1 MALTSNTNPHIRD
14 KNSPLATLA
23 MQALRR
29 YGDFHH
35 GTVDGDV
42 MMMFI
47 EFANAVID
55 EIRNHPYN
63 TDTDLD
69 YYDSPTDVRLV
80 SDRVMINGLLMQ
92 YAMQQLSDKASLYSP
107 MFYKSLNQ
115 DLWFKLNGSTKIQLR
130 VTDDGTNKRN
140 ISGTTSTINGLVT

>member
-1 MALTSNTNPHIRD
+1 
-14 KNSPLATLA
+14 
-23 MQALRR
+23 
-29 YGDFHH
+29 
-35 GTVDGDV
+35 
-42 MMMFI
+42 
-47 EFANAVID
+47 
-55 EIRNHPYN
+55 
-63 TDTDLD
+63 
-69 YYDSPTDVRLV
+69 
-80 SDRVMINGLLMQ
+80 MINGLLMQ